1 LAVAVDLLGRDLAVG
16 APVVAGH
23 VGVALALAPVHRQR
37 LVPGGAADHA
47 GEQVGRLAIAPAV
60 VAAAVLAEALLGAGE
75 ELVGRM
81 SRSPWNFAV
90 AVW

>member
-1 LAVAVDLLGRDLAVG
+1 VA
-16 APVVAGH
+16 
-23 VGVALALAPVHRQR
+23 
-37 LVPGGAADHA
+37 GGAADHA
-47 GEQVGRLAIAPAV
+47 GEQEGRPAIAPAV